1 MRHFDVN
8 RRLMKSSF
16 FLAGVFC
23 APVLS
28 HAAESQPDVLSL
40 LAVTAEQWASPRNGE
55 AIVSM
60 PPLVAAMQD
69 VISRPASRIAL
80 RHPGGEE
87 GVAWAQ
93 ELRDWLVALG
103 MSSDRIEMVQG
114 GAGGAI
120 ELAVLAAPS
129 NNTGKESANPS
140 GSAGMASFPVVDIP
154 PMDQGEAP

>member
-8 RRLMKSSF
+8 RRLMKSACLF
-16 FLAGVFC
+16 AGAFC
-23 APVLS
+23 VPILS
-28 HAAESQPDVLSL
+28 HAADPLPAATPL
-40 LAVTAEQWASPRNGE
+40 LAVTAEQWASPRNGA

-60 PPLVAAMQD
+60 PALAAAMQD
-69 VISRPASRIAL
+69 VMIRPASRIAL
-80 RHPGGEE
+80 RHPAGEE

-103 MSSDRIEMVQG
+103 MSSDRIEMVRG

-129 NNTGKESANPS
+129 NNTGKESPGQS

-154 PMDQGEAP
+154 PMDQGETR

>member
-8 RRLMKSSF
+8 RRLMKSSC

-23 APVLS
+23 VPVLS
-28 HAAESQPDVLSL
+28 HAADPLPL
-40 LAVTAEQWASPRNGE
+40 PAVTAEQWANPRNGG

-60 PPLVAAMQD
+60 SPLAAAIQD
-69 VISRPASRIAL
+69 VMSRPASRIAL

-120 ELAVLAAPS
+120 ELAVLAVPS
-129 NNTGKESANPS
+129 NNTGKEGADQS

-154 PMDQGEAP
+154 PMDQGETP

>member
-1 MRHFDVN
+1 MRHFDAN
-8 RRLMKSSF
+8 RRLMKSVC

-23 APVLS
+23 VPILS
-28 HAAESQPDVLSL
+28 HAAEPLPDAVPL
-40 LAVTAEQWASPRNGE
+40 LAVTAEQWASNSE

-69 VISRPASRIAL
+69 VMNRPASRIVL
-80 RHPGGEE
+80 RYPRGEE

-103 MSSDRIEMVQG
+103 MSSDRIEMVQS

-120 ELAVLAAPS
+120 ELAVLAAP
-129 NNTGKESANPS
+129 NKEGAGQS

-154 PMDQGEAP
+154 SMDQGETP

>member
-1 MRHFDVN
+1 MRHFDVD
-8 RRLMKSSF
+8 RRLMKSSC

-23 APVLS
+23 VPVLS
-28 HAAESQPDVLSL
+28 HAADPLPDAVPL

-55 AIVSM
+55 VIVSM
-60 PPLVAAMQD
+60 PPLVAVMQD
-69 VISRPASRIAL
+69 VMSRPASRIAL

-87 GVAWAQ
+87 GIAWAQ
-93 ELRDWLVALG
+93 DLRDWLVALG
-103 MSSDRIEMVQG
+103 MSSDRIEVVQG

-129 NNTGKESANPS
+129 HNTGKEGADPS

-154 PMDQGEAP
+154 PMDQGETP

>member
-8 RRLMKSSF
+8 RHLMKSAC

-23 APVLS
+23 VPVLS
-28 HAAESQPDVLSL
+28 HAADPLPDAAPL
-40 LAVTAEQWASPRNGE
+40 LTVTAEQWANPRNGE
-55 AIVSM
+55 TLVSM

-69 VISRPASRIAL
+69 VMNRPASRIAL
-80 RHPGGEE
+80 RHPRGEE
-87 GVAWAQ
+87 GLAWAQ

-129 NNTGKESANPS
+129 NNTGKESASQS
-140 GSAGMASFPVVDIP
+140 GSAGMATFPVVDIP
-154 PMDQGEAP
+154 PMDQGAPP